1 MKSVGIIHYFVPVG
15 DCSYVVQYFG
25 KTNLPE
31 IFQST
36 TSAYLPNE
44 FCKV

>member
-1 MKSVGIIHYFVPVG
+1 MKSVRITQYFVPVG

-25 KTNLPE
+25 KANLSE

-36 TSAYLPNE
+36 TSAYLSNE